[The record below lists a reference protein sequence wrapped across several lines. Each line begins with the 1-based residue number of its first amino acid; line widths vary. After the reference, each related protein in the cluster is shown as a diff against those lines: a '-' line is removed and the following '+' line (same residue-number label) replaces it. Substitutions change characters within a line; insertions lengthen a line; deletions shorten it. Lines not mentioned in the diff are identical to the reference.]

1 MPYAICPQCGEE
13 IYMPETP
20 DIGDIVR
27 CRTCGV
33 RLEVVGLHPIELDWP
48 WEAEDDLLDDE
59 DDEFSDGFDVWTEDD
74 EELEDDDLDDEDD
87 DLNTDYAA
95 YDEYDEDD
103 FSYARIKHLDD

>member
-1 MPYAICPQCGEE
+1 
-13 IYMPETP
+13 MPETP

-48 WEAEDDLLDDE
+48 WEGDETGLDDDDGDDDYGDGFEVWHEDDDE
-59 DDEFSDGFDVWTEDD
+59 P
-74 EELEDDDLDDEDD
+74 EDDDLDDEDD
-87 DLNTDYAA
+87 DELDLGYTAYAR
-95 YDEYDEDD
+95 YDEDN